1 MSDIVMF
8 DKFSDLKRL
17 SNDESFLHL
26 EKRFQTERGR
36 YLTKMLDPDTSSEET
51 IALKAVVNALE
62 KVSPL
67 ALVQTV
73 VKIESKGLK
82 KKHPQLVKSR

>member
-1 MSDIVMF
+1 MPDIVMF

-36 YLTKMLDPDTSSEET
+36 YLTKMLDPSTSAEET
-51 IALKAVVNALE
+51 LALKAVVNALE

-67 ALVQTV
+67 ALVETV
-73 VKIESKGLK
+73 IKIETKNLK
-82 KKHPQLVKSR
+82 TSHPKMFRGS

>member
-1 MSDIVMF
+1 MPEVVIF

-36 YLTKMLDPDTSSEET
+36 HLTKMLDPNTSAEDT

-67 ALVQTV
+67 ALIETV
-73 VKIESKGLK
+73 IKVESKSIK
-82 KKHPQLVKSR
+82 SKHPQMFKVK

>member
-1 MSDIVMF
+1 MPDIVMF

-36 YLTKMLDPDTSSEET
+36 YLTKMLDSSTSAEET
-51 IALKAVVNALE
+51 LALKAVVNALE

-67 ALVQTV
+67 ALVETV
-73 VKIESKGLK
+73 IKIETKNLK
-82 KKHPQLVKSR
+82 TSHPKMFRST